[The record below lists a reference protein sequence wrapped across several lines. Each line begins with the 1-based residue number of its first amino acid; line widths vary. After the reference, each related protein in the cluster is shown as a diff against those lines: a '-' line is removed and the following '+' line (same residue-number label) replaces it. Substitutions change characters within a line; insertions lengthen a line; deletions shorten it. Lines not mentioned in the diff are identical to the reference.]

1 MKVDCLK
8 YILRRTKMKQQLYDA
23 LSDNPIIMAIKDE
36 EGLRACLKSHD
47 QTVVFVL
54 YGEVATI
61 AEVTEQLKAAG
72 KQVMVHMDLIVG
84 LSAKEEAVDFIAK
97 YTRADGVISTRYDQ
111 IRRGKQL
118 NLSTIYRIFV
128 IDSKA
133 LSNLNKHIGDYADI
147 VEILPGLMPRVIARM
162 RRELGV
168 PIIAGGLIA
177 EKEDV
182 IQALDAGAIAIST
195 TNEDVWNM

>member
-1 MKVDCLK
+1 
-8 YILRRTKMKQQLYDA
+8 MKQQLYDA
-23 LSDNPIIMAIKDE
+23 LSDNPIIMAIKDK
-36 EGLRACLKSHD
+36 EGLEACLKLQD
-47 QTVVFVL
+47 ETVVFVL

-61 AEVTEQLKAAG
+61 AGITEQLKEAG
-72 KQVMVHMDLIVG
+72 KQVMVHMDLISG
-84 LSAKEEAVDFIAK
+84 LSAREEAVDFIAK
-97 YTRADGVISTRYDQ
+97 YTRADGIISTRYDQ

-133 LSNLNKHIGDYADI
+133 LSNLNRHIGDYADI
-147 VEILPGLMPRVIARM
+147 VEILPGLMPKIISRM
-162 RRELGV
+162 KKELGV

-177 EKEDV
+177 DKEDV